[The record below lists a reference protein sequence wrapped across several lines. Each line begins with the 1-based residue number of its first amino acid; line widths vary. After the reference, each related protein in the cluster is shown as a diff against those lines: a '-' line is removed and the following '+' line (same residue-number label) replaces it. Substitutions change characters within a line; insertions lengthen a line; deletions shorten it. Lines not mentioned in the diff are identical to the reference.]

1 MSRSFWQDTA
11 THAAESFVKGR
22 GIETLP
28 VCPFSIAKDLDIDVR
43 PLPRRSH
50 PGVSGMLLR
59 QGNAFGILYATYLD
73 NDGFQRFSIGHELG
87 HYHLP
92 SHPESVL
99 RDGFHTSYAGFT
111 SKDRY
116 ELEADHFAA
125 GLLMPGFLF
134 DPAMDKVARG
144 LDAIEALSDQC
155 VTSRTATAIR
165 YAQRTPDAVAI
176 VVSAG
181 HVIDYC
187 FMSDSFRE
195 IPGLDWLRKG
205 SPLPH
210 SSVTHSFNSNTE
222 NIARGERAD
231 GEQILQNWFGGHIQ
245 AELFEEVVGLGSYGR
260 TLTVLTASDLP
271 DLEEIEE
278 EEELRDSWE
287 PRFKR

>member
-1 MSRSFWQDTA
+1 MFRTLVQNTA
-11 THAAESFVKGR
+11 THAAESLVKER
-22 GIETLP
+22 GIVTLP
-28 VCPFSIAKDLDIDVR
+28 VCPFSIAQDLGIDVR

-59 QGNAFGILYATYLD
+59 NGNEFGILYATYLD

-92 SHPESVL
+92 NHPEIVL
-99 RDGFHTSYAGFT
+99 RDGLHTSYAGFI

-134 DPAMDKVARG
+134 DPAMDKVASG

-155 VTSRTATAIR
+155 ATSRTATAIR
-165 YAQRTPDAVAI
+165 YALRTPDAVAI

-181 HVIDYC
+181 QKIDYC

-195 IPGLDWLRKG
+195 IPGLDRLRKG

-210 SSVTHSFNSNTE
+210 SSVTHRFNSDTAK
-222 NIARGERAD
+222 IARGERAN
-231 GEQILQNWFGGHIQ
+231 GEQLLQNWFGGNFKV
-245 AELFEEVVGLGSYGR
+245 ELFEEVIGLGGYGK

-278 EEELRDSWE
+278 EEELRESWE

>member
-1 MSRSFWQDTA
+1 MSRSLWQATA
-11 THAAESFVKGR
+11 THAAESFLKER
-22 GIETLP
+22 GLDALP
-28 VCPFSIAKDLDIDVR
+28 VCPFSIAKDLDIDVQ
-43 PLPRRSH
+43 PLPRSSH

-59 QGNAFGILYATYLD
+59 HGNAFGILYATYLD
-73 NDGFQRFSIGHELG
+73 NEGFRRFSVSHELG
-87 HYHLP
+87 HYRLP
-92 SHPESVL
+92 GHPESLL
-99 RDGFHTSYAGFT
+99 RDGPHTSYAGFF

-116 ELEADHFAA
+116 ELEADYFAT
-125 GLLMPGFLF
+125 GLLMPRFLF
-134 DPAMDKVARG
+134 DPAMDKVTSG
-144 LDAIEALSDQC
+144 LDAIEALSNQC

-181 HVIDYC
+181 QMIDYC
-187 FMSDSFRE
+187 FMSDSFRD

-210 SSVTHSFNSNTE
+210 SSVTYSFNSDTA

-231 GEQILQNWFGGHIQ
+231 GEQFLQNWFGGHLQ
-245 AELFEEVVGLGSYGR
+245 AELFEEVVGLGGYGR